1 MNKKNFIKILQ
12 NPENLTAEELS
23 FLDEINREFPYFQ
36 ISKAIYLK
44 TLKENDDIKFKKFLR
59 STAAYSR
66 DRKILFDFINKSQN
80 QNEKVYFNKN
90 EITTVQSE
98 YKIIEED
105 FDIIDT
111 TQHPNHSPHFL
122 QGTRMIGDK
131 RTYIDFYLFDSE
143 INKTNI
149 IDRWNF
155 WGRWEEPDYH
165 LMIPKSLIYPIK
177 KKTFEFGTCGIPAQ
191 EVETVKYL
199 YGERWMHPTD
209 KGKQYTTIMKN
220 GRPYVVYL

>member
-1 MNKKNFIKILQ
+1 MTVLGKN
-12 NPENLTAEELS
+12 
-23 FLDEINREFPYFQ
+23 
-36 ISKAIYLK
+36 
-44 TLKENDDIKFKKFLR
+44 
-59 STAAYSR
+59 
-66 DRKILFDFINKSQN
+66 
-80 QNEKVYFNKN
+80 
-90 EITTVQSE
+90 
-98 YKIIEED
+98 
-105 FDIIDT
+105 IDT
-111 TQHPNHSPHFL
+111 ILAALAGAVSGGAIAGVVLAIKAFNILSSADL
-122 QGTRMIGDK
+122 NNVNEYQGIA
-131 RTYIDFYLFDSE
+131 DFYLFDSE

-199 YGERWMHPTD
+199 YGERWMHPSD

>member
-1 MNKKNFIKILQ
+1 MFTKIHKSY
-12 NPENLTAEELS
+12 NIPN
-23 FLDEINREFPYFQ
+23 
-36 ISKAIYLK
+36 LK
-44 TLKENDDIKFKKFLR
+44 TILPKLNEANMEYFMFYGSLLGCVREGSLLEMDDDI
-59 STAAYSR
+59 
-66 DRKILFDFINKSQN
+66 DILINAKHR
-80 QNEKVYFNKN
+80 NEL
-90 EITTVQSE
+90 

-105 FDIIDT
+105 FDTIDT

-199 YGERWMHPTD
+199 YGERWMHPSD

>member
-1 MNKKNFIKILQ
+1 MEYFMFYGSL
-12 NPENLTAEELS
+12 LGCV
-23 FLDEINREFPYFQ
+23 REG
-36 ISKAIYLK
+36 SL
-44 TLKENDDIKFKKFLR
+44 LEMDDDIDILINAR
-59 STAAYSR
+59 H
-66 DRKILFDFINKSQN
+66 RK
-80 QNEKVYFNKN
+80 EV
-90 EITTVQSE
+90 

-199 YGERWMHPTD
+199 YGERWMHPSD